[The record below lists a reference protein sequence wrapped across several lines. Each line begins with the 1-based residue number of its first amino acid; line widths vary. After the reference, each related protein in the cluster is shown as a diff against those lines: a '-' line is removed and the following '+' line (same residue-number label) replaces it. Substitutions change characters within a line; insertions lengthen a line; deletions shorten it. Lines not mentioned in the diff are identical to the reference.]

1 MDNRYNSIRNEN
13 LTKLLK
19 DIYIQNSKLKL

>member
-1 MDNRYNSIRNEN
+1 MDNRYNFIRNEN